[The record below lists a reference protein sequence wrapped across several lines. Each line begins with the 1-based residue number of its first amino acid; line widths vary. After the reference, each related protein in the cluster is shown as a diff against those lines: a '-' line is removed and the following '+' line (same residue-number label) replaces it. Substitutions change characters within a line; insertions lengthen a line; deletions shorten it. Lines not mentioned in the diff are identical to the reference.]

1 MVDSKKIGIA
11 GAAVVLVTLVTIFGT
26 SYMADFENNPRT
38 VSQNDSQENKLKAIE
53 LKHAPVL
60 GSDTATVTIIE
71 VGDYQCHM
79 CKKWFEET
87 RPLIIDNYIN
97 TGKANLVFID
107 MPFLGYDSTPA
118 SEATYCA
125 DDQGKYWEYHTML
138 FRFQQEIDD
147 GWANANRLQA
157 FAFNLGLDIE
167 QFDKCMTTDDH
178 RAKVNFNMQMSKK
191 EFGANSTPTFVIVN
205 TQGDWKKI
213 IGAHPYSTFEDI
225 IESML

>member
-125 DDQGKYWEYHTML
+125 DDQGRYWDYHSALFEY
-138 FRFQQEIDD
+138 QQEIDD
-147 GWANANRLQA
+147 GWASATRLQA
-157 FAFNLGLDIE
+157 IAFSLGLDIE

-178 RAKVNFNMQMSKK
+178 KAKVNFNMQMSKK

-205 TQGDWKKI
+205 TQGEWKKI

>member
-26 SYMADFENNPRT
+26 SYMADFENNPRN

-60 GSDTATVTIIE
+60 GSDTATVTIVE

-125 DDQGKYWEYHTML
+125 DDQGKYWEYHAML

-178 RAKVNFNMQMSKK
+178 RAQVNFNMQMSKK

-205 TQGDWKKI
+205 NQGEWKKI

>member
-26 SYMADFENNPRT
+26 SYMADFENNPRN

-60 GSDTATVTIIE
+60 GSDTATVTIVE

-79 CKKWFEET
+79 CKLWFEQT
-87 RPLIIDNYIN
+87 RPLIIENYIN
-97 TGKANLVFID
+97 TGKVNLVFID

-125 DDQGKYWEYHTML
+125 NDQGKYWEYHEML

-178 RAKVNFNMQMSKK
+178 RAQVNFNMQMSKK

-205 TQGDWKKI
+205 TQGEWKKI

>member
-26 SYMADFENNPRT
+26 SYMADFENNPRN
-38 VSQNDSQENKLKAIE
+38 VSQNDSQENELKAIE

-60 GSDTATVTIIE
+60 GSDTATVTIVE

-79 CKKWFEET
+79 CKLWFEQT
-87 RPLIIDNYIN
+87 RPLIIENYIN
-97 TGKANLVFID
+97 TGKVNLVFID

-125 DDQGKYWEYHTML
+125 DDQGKYWEYHEML

-178 RAKVNFNMQMSKK
+178 KAQVNFNMQMSKK

-205 TQGDWKKI
+205 TQGEWKKI

>member
-97 TGKANLVFID
+97 TGKVNLVFID

-178 RAKVNFNMQMSKK
+178 KAKVNFNMQMSKK

-205 TQGDWKKI
+205 TQGEWKKI

>member
-26 SYMADFENNPRT
+26 SYMADFENNPRN
-38 VSQNDSQENKLKAIE
+38 VSQNNSQENELKAIE
-53 LKHAPVL
+53 LQHAPVL
-60 GSDTATVTIIE
+60 GSDTATVTIVE

-79 CKKWFEET
+79 CKLWFEQT
-87 RPLIIDNYIN
+87 RPLIIENYIN
-97 TGKANLVFID
+97 TGKVNLVFID

-125 DDQGKYWEYHTML
+125 DDQGKYWEYHEML

>member
-38 VSQNDSQENKLKAIE
+38 VSQNNSQENELKAIE

-79 CKKWFEET
+79 CKKWFEQT
-87 RPLIIDNYIN
+87 RPLIIENYVN

-107 MPFLGYDSTPA
+107 MPFLGRDSTPA

-125 DDQGKYWEYHTML
+125 DDQGKYWDYHSVLFEY
-138 FRFQQEIDD
+138 QQEIDD
-147 GWANANRLQA
+147 GWASASRLQA
-157 FAFNLGLDIE
+157 IALNLDLNVE
-167 QFDKCMTTDDH
+167 KFDKCMESDQH
-178 RAKVNFNMQMSKK
+178 RAQVNFNMQMSKK

-205 TQGDWKKI
+205 TQGEWKKI
-213 IGAHPYSTFEDI
+213 IGAHPYSTFEDT
-225 IESML
+225 IESLL